1 MLDENTRKYYTGFV
15 WDVALNIVS
24 SAIPIAVLQLV
35 ILPTIAS
42 ATSSEKN
49 GQIVTL
55 ISFLTLAAEPFG
67 FALNNTKLLVNETYT
82 MEKSRGDFNYL
93 LLISIP
99 LNAII
104 IIIGTIY
111 YAPDGGAVFV
121 FMMLLT
127 STIILLQRYFMVF
140 FRLTLNYR
148 RILLD
153 SFFLCTGY
161 LIGLL
166 LFNTSRDWILVYASG
181 SIFSLSQTLWHNKL
195 LKGPIRRTPFFKNI
209 LKKNSILL
217 FVEFMNSIVKYA
229 DRLILYPLLGGVA
242 VSIYYSATI
251 ISKLISL
258 AVTPLSTVILSYFS
272 KMESLKRRTFYVML
286 SVGLTVGAVCYIFC
300 VLIAESILN
309 WLYPKWAA
317 ESMQLVYITT
327 ACAVVGAVNN
337 IVRPAVLKFRNI
349 SWQLLLG
356 GADTVLYI
364 ELAYTFFLIG
374 GLKGFCIGLL
384 INAIIQ
390 LFLRVVIFLTQPQS
404 T

>member
-1 MLDENTRKYYTGFV
+1 MKANEYQNKISD
-15 WDVALNIVS
+15 LNKQARGEIC
-24 SAIPIAVLQLV
+24 VLMQNHN
-35 ILPTIAS
+35 ID
-42 ATSSEKN
+42 K
-49 GQIVTL
+49 
-55 ISFLTLAAEPFG
+55 
-67 FALNNTKLLVNETYT
+67 
-82 MEKSRGDFNYL
+82 
-93 LLISIP
+93 
-99 LNAII
+99 II
-104 IIIGTIY
+104 
-111 YAPDGGAVFV
+111 
-121 FMMLLT
+121 
-127 STIILLQRYFMVF
+127 
-140 FRLTLNYR
+140 
-148 RILLD
+148 
-153 SFFLCTGY
+153 
-161 LIGLL
+161 
-166 LFNTSRDWILVYASG
+166 
-181 SIFSLSQTLWHNKL
+181 
-195 LKGPIRRTPFFKNI
+195 FKNI

-364 ELAYTFFLIG
+364 GLAYTFFLIG